1 MTRFTLR
8 EATGS
13 DARFLGDMLFE
24 ASEWMPTRTR
34 TRVDVLA
41 GPTTAKYIAGW
52 KRPGDGGTVA
62 IDSAGTPIGACWYRL
77 LPAHD
82 PGYGF
87 VAPGVPELTLGV
99 VPVWRAQGIGRA
111 LLEAVVVQARAAGH
125 TRISLSVERANHARR
140 LYVSEGF
147 HTVEAGVDADTM
159 VRILR

>member
-41 GPTTAKYIAGW
+41 RPTTAKYIAGW
-52 KRPGDGGTVA
+52 KRPGDGGSVA
-62 IDSAGTPIGACWYRL
+62 MDSAGTPVGACWFRL

-111 LLEAVVVQARAAGH
+111 LLEAVVVQARAAGY
-125 TRISLSVERANHARR
+125 TRISLSVDRANYAQR

-147 HTVEAGVDADTM
+147 HTVEKSTGADTM
-159 VRILR
+159 VRVLR